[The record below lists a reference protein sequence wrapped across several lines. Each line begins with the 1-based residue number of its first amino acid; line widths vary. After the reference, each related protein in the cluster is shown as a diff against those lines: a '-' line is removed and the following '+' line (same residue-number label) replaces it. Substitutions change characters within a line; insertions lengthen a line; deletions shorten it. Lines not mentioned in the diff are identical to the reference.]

1 MSKIR
6 IIVQLFFVSLL
17 LCSISIGEEKQEKL
31 WSLVYPDEPK
41 IPEVDNINWVNN
53 SIDSFILEKIESQD
67 LQPSE
72 RANKHKLVRRAYL
85 DLLGI
90 PPTIEEVKQFT
101 ENQSPNA
108 WEELIEEL
116 LSSPRYGERWGR
128 HWLDVARYSDTNGM
142 DENIAHPE
150 AYRYRDYVIKSFNQD
165 KPFNQFIIEQ
175 LAGDL
180 LPSENLEKSREQT
193 IASGFLSVGPKML
206 ACDDPDKMRRD
217 IVDEQ
222 LDTTGRAFMGMTFG
236 CARCHDHKFDPI
248 SIEDYYGLAG
258 IFMSTKT
265 LTKYTVVAELHHFDM
280 STQEVKEQHKKI
292 SEIEKKK
299 SEKGITEEN
308 KKKLDEEISNL
319 KKDLDKPFEVMSVTE
334 YPTKDLRVHLR
345 GDYQT
350 LGNTVPR
357 RLPPELAGMIQPQMP
372 SSQSGRLELARWI
385 ASDKNPL
392 TARVIVN
399 RIWRWHFGRGIVP
412 TPDNYGEL
420 GERPSHP
427 DLLDHL
433 ALQFIHSNWSIK
445 SLHRLIMKSA
455 TYQQSSSTNEMA
467 RKKDPDNKLFAR
479 WKIRRLESESI
490 RDSVLSK
497 SKLLDLNGGGSM
509 LSAKKHKYANRGKLS
524 EHIKSNK
531 RTIYLPVMRSSG
543 YDGQN
548 AFDFPDPALLN
559 GNRKSS
565 TVTPQALFLMN
576 SDLIHRSSTSLANII
591 LEQSEKSIQ
600 EKIKWTIYH
609 LLSRPAEDK
618 EIQIASEFLNSYS
631 NNDLKSAWSAFT
643 RGILASNEFI
653 YIE

>member
-108 WEELIEEL
+108 WEELIDEL

-128 HWLDVARYSDTNGM
+128 HWLDVARYSDSNGM

-292 SEIEKKK
+292 SNIEKKK
-299 SEKGITEEN
+299 SEKGISEEN
-308 KKKLDEEISNL
+308 KKKLDEEISAL
-319 KKDLDKPFEVMSVTE
+319 KKNLDKPYEIMSVTE
-334 YPTKDLRVHLR
+334 YPTEDLRVHLR

-357 RLPPELAGMIQPQMP
+357 RLPPALAGMVQPQMP

-385 ASDKNPL
+385 ASDQNPL
-392 TARVIVN
+392 TSRVIVN
-399 RIWRWHFGRGIVP
+399 RIWRWHFGRGIVS

-445 SLHRLIMKSA
+445 SLHRLIMNSA
-455 TYQQSSSTNEMA
+455 TYQQSSSSNEMA

-497 SKLLDLNGGGSM
+497 SKLLDLKGGGSM

>member
-1 MSKIR
+1 
-6 IIVQLFFVSLL
+6 
-17 LCSISIGEEKQEKL
+17 
-31 WSLVYPDEPK
+31 
-41 IPEVDNINWVNN
+41 
-53 SIDSFILEKIESQD
+53 
-67 LQPSE
+67 
-72 RANKHKLVRRAYL
+72 
-85 DLLGI
+85 
-90 PPTIEEVKQFT
+90 
-101 ENQSPNA
+101 
-108 WEELIEEL
+108 
-116 LSSPRYGERWGR
+116 
-128 HWLDVARYSDTNGM
+128 
-142 DENIAHPE
+142 
-150 AYRYRDYVIKSFNQD
+150 
-165 KPFNQFIIEQ
+165 
-175 LAGDL
+175 
-180 LPSENLEKSREQT
+180 
-193 IASGFLSVGPKML
+193 
-206 ACDDPDKMRRD
+206 
-217 IVDEQ
+217 
-222 LDTTGRAFMGMTFG
+222 
-236 CARCHDHKFDPI
+236 
-248 SIEDYYGLAG
+248 
-258 IFMSTKT
+258 
-265 LTKYTVVAELHHFDM
+265 
-280 STQEVKEQHKKI
+280 
-292 SEIEKKK
+292 
-299 SEKGITEEN
+299 N
-308 KKKLDEEISNL
+308 KKKLDEEISAL
-319 KKDLDKPFEVMSVTE
+319 KKNLDKPFEVMSVTE
-334 YPTKDLRVHLR
+334 YPTEDLRVHLR

-357 RLPPELAGMIQPQMP
+357 RLPPALAGMVQPQMP

-385 ASDKNPL
+385 ASDQNPL
-392 TARVIVN
+392 TSRVIVN
-399 RIWRWHFGRGIVP
+399 RIWRWHFGRGIVS

-427 DLLDHL
+427 NLLDHL

-445 SLHRLIMKSA
+445 SLHRLIMNSA
-455 TYQQSSSTNEMA
+455 TYQQSSSSNEMA

-497 SKLLDLNGGGSM
+497 SKLLDLKGGGSM

-600 EKIKWTIYH
+600 EKIEWTIYH

-643 RGILASNEFI
+643 RGLLASNEFI

>member
-17 LCSISIGEEKQEKL
+17 LCSISIGEEKQEIL

-41 IPEVDNINWVNN
+41 IPEVENISWVNN

-67 LQPSE
+67 LRPSE

-128 HWLDVARYSDTNGM
+128 HWLDVARYSDSNGM

-292 SEIEKKK
+292 SNIEKKK
-299 SEKGITEEN
+299 SEKGISEEN
-308 KKKLDEEISNL
+308 KKKLDEAISAL
-319 KKDLDKPFEVMSVTE
+319 KKNLDKPYEIMSVTE

-357 RLPPELAGMIQPQMP
+357 RLPPALAGMVQPQMP

-497 SKLLDLNGGGSM
+497 SKLLDLKGGGSM

-609 LLSRPAEDK
+609 LLSRPAEDN

-643 RGILASNEFI
+643 RGLLASNEFI

>member
-17 LCSISIGEEKQEKL
+17 LCSISIGEEKQEIL

-128 HWLDVARYSDTNGM
+128 HWLDVARYSDSNGM

-292 SEIEKKK
+292 SNIEKKK
-299 SEKGITEEN
+299 SEKGISEEN
-308 KKKLDEEISNL
+308 KKKLDEEISAL
-319 KKDLDKPFEVMSVTE
+319 KKNLDKPYEIMSVTE
-334 YPTKDLRVHLR
+334 YPTEDLRVHLR

-357 RLPPELAGMIQPQMP
+357 RLPPALAGMVQPQMP

-385 ASDKNPL
+385 ASDQNPL
-392 TARVIVN
+392 TSRVIVN
-399 RIWRWHFGRGIVP
+399 RIWRWHFGRGIVS

-445 SLHRLIMKSA
+445 SLHRLIMNSA
-455 TYQQSSSTNEMA
+455 TYQQSSSSNEMA

-497 SKLLDLNGGGSM
+497 SKLLDLKGGGSM

>member
-108 WEELIEEL
+108 WEELIDEL

-128 HWLDVARYSDTNGM
+128 HWLDVARYSDSNGM

-292 SEIEKKK
+292 SNIEKKK
-299 SEKGITEEN
+299 SEKGISEEN
-308 KKKLDEEISNL
+308 KKKLDEEISAL
-319 KKDLDKPFEVMSVTE
+319 KKNLDKPYEIMSVTE
-334 YPTKDLRVHLR
+334 YPTEDLRVHLR

-357 RLPPELAGMIQPQMP
+357 RLPPALAGMVQPQMP

-385 ASDKNPL
+385 ASDQNPL
-392 TARVIVN
+392 TSRVIVN
-399 RIWRWHFGRGIVP
+399 RIWRWHFGRGIVS

-427 DLLDHL
+427 NLLDHL

-445 SLHRLIMKSA
+445 SLHRLIMNSA
-455 TYQQSSSTNEMA
+455 TYQQSSSSNEMA

-497 SKLLDLNGGGSM
+497 SKLLDLKGGGSM

>member
-128 HWLDVARYSDTNGM
+128 HWLDVARYSDSNGM

-292 SEIEKKK
+292 SNIEKKK
-299 SEKGITEEN
+299 SEKGISEEN
-308 KKKLDEEISNL
+308 KKKLNEEISAL
-319 KKDLDKPFEVMSVTE
+319 KKNLDKPYEIMSVTE
-334 YPTKDLRVHLR
+334 YPTEDLRVHLR

-357 RLPPELAGMIQPQMP
+357 RLPPALAGMVQPQMP

-385 ASDKNPL
+385 ASDQNPL
-392 TARVIVN
+392 TSRVIVN
-399 RIWRWHFGRGIVP
+399 RIWRWHFGRGIVS

-427 DLLDHL
+427 NLLDHL

-445 SLHRLIMKSA
+445 SLHRLIMNSA
-455 TYQQSSSTNEMA
+455 TYQQSSSSNEMA

-497 SKLLDLNGGGSM
+497 SKLLDLKGGGSM

>member
-53 SIDSFILEKIESQD
+53 SVDSFILEKIESQD

-128 HWLDVARYSDTNGM
+128 HWLDVARYSDSNGM

-280 STQEVKEQHKKI
+280 STQEVKEQRKKI
-292 SEIEKKK
+292 SNIEKKK
-299 SEKGITEEN
+299 SEKGISEEN
-308 KKKLDEEISNL
+308 KKKLDEEISAL
-319 KKDLDKPFEVMSVTE
+319 KKNLDKPFEVMSVTE
-334 YPTKDLRVHLR
+334 YPTEDLRVHLR

-357 RLPPELAGMIQPQMP
+357 RLPPALAGMVQPQMP

-385 ASDKNPL
+385 ASDQNPL
-392 TARVIVN
+392 TSRVIVN
-399 RIWRWHFGRGIVP
+399 RIWRWHFGRGIVS

-427 DLLDHL
+427 NLLDHL

-445 SLHRLIMKSA
+445 SLHRLIMNSA
-455 TYQQSSSTNEMA
+455 TYQQSSSSNEMA

-497 SKLLDLNGGGSM
+497 SKLLDLKGGGSM

>member
-108 WEELIEEL
+108 WEELIDEL

-180 LPSENLEKSREQT
+180 LPSKNLEKKREQT

-265 LTKYTVVAELHHFDM
+265 LTKYSVVAELHHFDM

-292 SEIEKKK
+292 SNIEKKK
-299 SEKGITEEN
+299 SEKGISEEN
-308 KKKLDEEISNL
+308 KKKLDEEISAL
-319 KKDLDKPFEVMSVTE
+319 KKNLDKPYEIMSVTE
-334 YPTKDLRVHLR
+334 YPTEDLRVHLR

-357 RLPPELAGMIQPQMP
+357 RLPPALAGMVQPQMP

-445 SLHRLIMKSA
+445 SLHRLIMNSA
-455 TYQQSSSTNEMA
+455 TYQQSSSSNEMA

-497 SKLLDLNGGGSM
+497 SKLLDLKGGGSM

-576 SDLIHRSSTSLANII
+576 SDLIHRSSTSLANVI

-643 RGILASNEFI
+643 RGLLASNEFI